1 MSAAVKTDEL
11 KLRLLLVDPAERHLQ
26 ALIDHLGQ
34 TGRVE
39 LQQVED
45 AAVLR
50 GILLSQTWDALLC
63 SHDAPGVSIT
73 SVQKLLAD
81 LELDL
86 PLIILCDTGDEKP
99 VIRALKHGARDCF
112 TNTQMARLLPAL
124 EREIREARLRADHR
138 AAMEMLKGSEDR
150 FRALASNL
158 PGMAFQLALES
169 DGALRF
175 HYVSEG
181 SHKLLGLKPHEL
193 LGAFARLLDA
203 VEPEDRLG
211 LERAMGDSAASLN
224 QLNWEG
230 RIRPRSQQRA
240 KWVNLRSTPL
250 RQEDGTIHWHG
261 IATDITRSKETEA
274 ALRRSREQLA
284 ELSSYLEAAK
294 EEERE
299 RIARDIHDELG
310 SILVAIKI
318 EASLLAGKLPEG
330 DGPLRQKALSIES
343 LLDQAMGTASRV
355 ARELRPG
362 ILKEFGLQAAIECQA
377 EDFSQRTGIVCRFQ
391 CEIPPDMEGAELDER
406 RSLALFRIVQEALT
420 NVAKHAHASLVVLR
434 LYRDGRQAVLEVR
447 DNGRGIAENDINKP
461 RSFGLRGIRE
471 RARSLDGDFRI
482 EASEQGGT
490 HLTLTL
496 PLATAGTESAA
507 GGEEERQGD
516 LF

>member
-1 MSAAVKTDEL
+1 MSAPAKSDEL
-11 KLRLLLVDPAERHLQ
+11 KLRLLLVDPGERHVQ
-26 ALIDHLGQ
+26 ALIEHLGLA
-34 TGRVE
+34 GRIE
-39 LQQVED
+39 LQQVEEL
-45 AAVLR
+45 AVLR
-50 GILLSQTWDALLC
+50 VLLLSQSWDALLC
-63 SHDAPGVSIT
+63 AHNVSGLSLQT
-73 SVQKLLAD
+73 VQRLLAD
-81 LELDL
+81 LGLDL
-86 PLIILCDTGDEKP
+86 PLLILAETGDERP

-112 TNTQMARLLPAL
+112 TNQQLARLLPAL

-158 PGMAFQLALES
+158 PGMAFQLAQEA
-169 DGALRF
+169 DGSLRF
-175 HYVSEG
+175 LYVSEG
-181 SHKLLGLKPHEL
+181 GHKLLGLKPHEL
-193 LGAFARLLDA
+193 LGSFGRLLDV
-203 VEPEDRLG
+203 VEPEDRPG
-211 LERAMGDSAASLN
+211 LEAAVADSAERLAV
-224 QLNWEG
+224 LNWEG
-230 RIRPRSQQRA
+230 RFRPRSQGKA
-240 KWVNLRSTPL
+240 KWVNLRSSPL
-250 RQEDGTIHWHG
+250 RQEDGSIHWHG
-261 IATDITRSKETEA
+261 IATDITRSKETES

-310 SILVAIKI
+310 SILVALKI

-330 DGPLRQKALSIES
+330 DNPLRQKAQSIEA

-377 EDFSQRTGIVCRFQ
+377 DDFAQRTGITCRFQ
-391 CEIPPDMEGAELDER
+391 CEIPPDMEGAELDES

-434 LYRDGRQAVLEVR
+434 LYREGRHVVLEVR
-447 DNGRGIAENDINKP
+447 DNGRGIAENDLNKP

-471 RARSLDGDFRI
+471 RARSLDGDFRV

-490 HLTLTL
+490 HLTLIL
-496 PLATAGTESAA
+496 PLANAGAA
-507 GGEEERQGD
+507 GNENEEDRQGD